1 MERVVKGL
9 TGYSKEKENKPATH
23 IILTV
28 SEYDN
33 LLNQIKQAE
42 IKTEQ
47 IKQQAKKEVNQ
58 YIKQANY
65 AIKKIQKET
74 QEEIK
79 TINDSLEA
87 SKIEI
92 KRLNDL
98 NSNLIRIMKEKA
110 NSKRNIKPKKEKNGY
125 LILNSTQYTYNF
137 YFENGKKKYSV
148 SFPCWKIYI
157 QSFYDC
163 SIPFL
168 VVKKEIEKDLINNF
182 SKKLGIKAIYDLE
195 NMTEEKLHEYWRKE
209 ENFIFKT
216 NYKQNVKNNLWE
228 IEYLTRGS
236 IQVPEDMR
244 K

>member
-65 AIKKIQKET
+65 AIEKIQKET

-98 NSNLIRIMKEKA
+98 NSNLLRIMKEKA
-110 NSKRNIKPKKEKNGY
+110 NSERNRKPKKQRNGY
-125 LILNSTQYTYNF
+125 LVLNSIQYTYNF
-137 YFENGKKKYSV
+137 YFENGRKKYSV
-148 SFPCWKIYI
+148 SLPCWKTYI

-163 SIPFL
+163 SIPFTT
-168 VVKKEIEKDLINNF
+168 VEKEIKKDLTNSF
-182 SKKLGIKAIYDLE
+182 GKKLNIDAIYDLK
-195 NMTEEKLHEYWRKE
+195 NVSEKELYKHWNTE
-209 ENFIFKT
+209 ENFVFKT
-216 NYKQNVKNNLWE
+216 NYKQNIKSGYWE
-228 IEYLTRGS
+228 IEYLTSKS
-236 IQVPEDMR
+236 IQIPEDMR
-244 K
+244 